1 MAQVPN
7 DTRFIGI
14 NPTVNL
20 RERRS
25 ARINR
30 ETQPVSMQDITD
42 SIRPYKVFTALLTQ
56 SGGSSTVNAT
66 SGLLIVGVSYNI
78 DTYNAGDDFS
88 NVGGP
93 AAGLPGEWDGYS
105 FLATGTTPNNWNNS
119 SLLISDEGAPVVTV
133 LENTIGN
140 IWFTYNSAGEYSC
153 NSDGLFTIGKTVN
166 TLHQTGNISHYGDGI
181 YYAYMQIDNEN
192 LQRISILDPG
202 LNPLDTMLDAK
213 LIEIRVYN

>member
-42 SIRPYKVFTALLTQ
+42 SIRPYKVYTALLTQ
-56 SGGSSTVNAT
+56 SGGDGGGVLEDNPLTIGVTYQIKTGST
-66 SGLLIVGVSYNI
+66 GEF
-78 DTYNAGDDFS
+78 DFT
-88 NVGGP
+88 NVGAP
-93 AAGLPGEWDGYS
+93 NNNINTY
-105 FLATGTTPNNWNNS
+105 FIATGTTPNNWGAAALNYN
-119 SLLISDEGAPVVTV
+119 EGAPVATV

-140 IWFTYNSAGEYSC
+140 IWFEYNDIGQYSA
-153 NSDGLFTIGKTVN
+153 NSNNLFTIDKTIIDIDAYGQDGNAQGLALIAN
-166 TLHQTGNISHYGDGI
+166 TTLNDINKITIYTSKGVQTD
-181 YYAYMQIDNEN
+181 
-192 LQRISILDPG
+192 SILQK
-202 LNPLDTMLDAK
+202 NR
-213 LIEIRVYN
+213 IEIRVYN

>member
-42 SIRPYKVFTALLTQ
+42 SIRPYKVYTALLTQ
-56 SGGSSTVNAT
+56 TGGSEEVKRSSDNPILTIGVTYWITENVGNPDFT
-66 SGLLIVGVSYNI
+66 IVGAPNNEI
-78 DTYNAGDDFS
+78 GTYFI
-88 NVGGP
+88 
-93 AAGLPGEWDGYS
+93 
-105 FLATGTTPNNWNNS
+105 ATGTNPNWGEGGAELKFNT
-119 SLLISDEGAPVVTV
+119 GAPVVTV

-140 IWFTYNSAGEYSC
+140 IWFDYREVGEYSC
-153 NSDGLFTIGKTVN
+153 LSDSLFTIGKTTIDIDSYGQDGNASGGSLISN
-166 TLHQTGNISHYGDGI
+166 TT
-181 YYAYMQIDNEN
+181 
-192 LQRISILDPG
+192 
-202 LNPLDTMLDAK
+202 LNPDDKFTINTYKGDYSDSQLVANRL
-213 LIEIRVYN
+213 EIRVYN

>member
-1 MAQVPN
+1 MAIVPN

-56 SGGSSTVNAT
+56 TGGSDAIGVAEGDILEIGVTY
-66 SGLLIVGVSYNI
+66 LIVNDNGVDLSFFGAPNNLIGTNFICTNTGICPDCALSYN
-78 DTYNAGDDFS
+78 T
-88 NVGGP
+88 
-93 AAGLPGEWDGYS
+93 
-105 FLATGTTPNNWNNS
+105 
-119 SLLISDEGAPVVTV
+119 GAPVATV

-140 IWFTYNSAGEYSC
+140 IWFNYEDTGTYGCQSNDLFTDSKTFVSATPGDANSVSILVTNQSTSVKFISPLN
-153 NSDGLFTIGKTVN
+153 NSLTAFNDGLYN
-166 TLHQTGNISHYGDGI
+166 AS
-181 YYAYMQIDNEN
+181 
-192 LQRISILDPG
+192 
-202 LNPLDTMLDAK
+202 
-213 LIEIRVYN
+213 IEIRVYN

>member
-42 SIRPYKVFTALLTQ
+42 SIRPYKVYTALLTQ
-56 SGGSSTVNAT
+56 NGTSSPVNAT
-66 SGLLIVGVSYNI
+66 SGPLIVGVSYNI
-78 DTYNAGDDFS
+78 DIYNAGDDFS

-93 AAGLPGEWDGYS
+93 AAGLQGEWEGYS
-105 FLATGTTPNNWNNS
+105 FLATGTTPNDWNNS
-119 SLLISDEGAPVVTV
+119 SLLIYDEGAPVATV

-140 IWFTYNSAGEYSC
+140 IWFNYNDVGQYTAHSNDLFTIDKTVIDIDAYGQDGNAQGLALIANTTLNPIDKITIYTSKGSQ
-153 NSDGLFTIGKTVN
+153 SDGL
-166 TLHQTGNISHYGDGI
+166 
-181 YYAYMQIDNEN
+181 
-192 LQRISILDPG
+192 LQKNRL
-202 LNPLDTMLDAK
+202 
-213 LIEIRVYN
+213 EIRVYN